1 MFTYISRLNQ
11 LECYKNE
18 ILSNSDI
25 ETPCVNRIVFF
36 FISAGMMWLLATLLL
51 VISVSS
57 TAAEEAQVEDGEKRD
72 AKVLPVFQ
80 VVKFPVSLVEVQLII

>member
-1 MFTYISRLNQ
+1 MI
-11 LECYKNE
+11 
-18 ILSNSDI
+18 
-25 ETPCVNRIVFF
+25 
-36 FISAGMMWLLATLLL
+36 WLLATLLL

-57 TAAEEAQVEDGEKRD
+57 TTAEEAQVEENRD